1 MGGGLRQDST
11 KAPADRGPT
20 PVGPGGSGEGL
31 GVDRIFGKER
41 HQLGLGR
48 GASAHGVK
56 VAIDDLS
63 GGWSIGHDGPPA
75 RDPTIEGV
83 DESGP
88 SREDLL
94 KLRRFVERARQTGSA
109 VPLPQLVT
117 LARELELSAGVTI
130 DFAASETLGAPMVVV
145 RPTTGSTNHP
155 TARIAEP
162 AEDPLAVLSP
172 RELEVAAL
180 LAEGLRNKEIARR
193 LSISL
198 ATVKDHVHHIL
209 DKTGLPGR
217 AAVGIAYI
225 ARA

>member
-1 MGGGLRQDST
+1 M
-11 KAPADRGPT
+11 
-20 PVGPGGSGEGL
+20 
-31 GVDRIFGKER
+31 
-41 HQLGLGR
+41 
-48 GASAHGVK
+48 
-56 VAIDDLS
+56 
-63 GGWSIGHDGPPA
+63 
-75 RDPTIEGV
+75 

-145 RPTTGSTNHP
+145 RPTTGS

>member
-1 MGGGLRQDST
+1 M
-11 KAPADRGPT
+11 
-20 PVGPGGSGEGL
+20 
-31 GVDRIFGKER
+31 
-41 HQLGLGR
+41 
-48 GASAHGVK
+48 
-56 VAIDDLS
+56 
-63 GGWSIGHDGPPA
+63 
-75 RDPTIEGV
+75 

-94 KLRRFVERARQTGSA
+94 KLRRFVERARQAGSA

-117 LARELELSAGVTI
+117 LAHELGLSAGVTI

-145 RPTTGSTNHP
+145 RPAPGSTPGSTRGPAGQATEP
-155 TARIAEP
+155 T
-162 AEDPLAVLSP
+162 EDPLAVLSP